1 MAEQTEIVTA
11 ADVTARLS
19 TQAYTRLFAR
29 SGGSTVDTTF
39 RDLCIAEANSE
50 IRVLTRAAF
59 PEGLYQTTDTLDPR
73 VVGQG
78 VNLVIAIASSR
89 HLATDETSGYAR
101 LGSQS
106 REFFK
111 SINRDRD
118 ARAPGS
124 TQGAP
129 LPVAVVSN
137 LTDAQGQYTN
147 PYTRSASQQS
157 NTGY

>member
-1 MAEQTEIVTA
+1 VAEQTEIVTA

-39 RDLCIAEANSE
+39 RDLCIAEANSL
-50 IRVLTRAAF
+50 IQVLTRAAF
-59 PEGLYQTTDTLDPR
+59 PDGLYQTTDTLDAL

-78 VNLVIAIASSR
+78 VNLTIAIAASR
-89 HLATDETSGYAR
+89 HLATEETSGYAK
-101 LGSQS
+101 LGAQA

-111 SINRDRD
+111 SLNRDRD

-129 LPVAVVSN
+129 LPIAVVTN
-137 LTDAQGQYTN
+137 LVDAQGAPTN
-147 PYTRSASQQS
+147 PYVTSASMQS
-157 NTGY
+157 RTGY